1 MQKLE
6 NHRELQPKLHLNC
19 PSGTSEEQRFTGG
32 WTIAPFVPSSAS
44 PAAPA
49 PRWALMCA
57 LRARPGAPRAA
68 QDARGCSSACG
79 RWPEP
84 TAHRSRAAP
93 PPARTRGWSCPCGT
107 GRGHG
112 PPATPARQP
121 ACAPRCPHKG
131 AAPPPRPRSPP
142 ALPPLPRP
150 GARPLPDGAA
160 DLVLQRAGLAALQ
173 PRHQGRQGPAGR
185 GGAGEPPRRL
195 PPLRLLLLGH
205 GTRAALAALGLCRS
219 ARVSRLPPPPGGH
232 HGRNPS
238 RRYAAGW
245 RARPAARRM
254 APGPR
259 RPRAGSLR
267 APPPRSS
274 TWPGP
279 ARPAPLL
286 APRPPCPPG
295 RRVRRLGV
303 PDTRAAPRRRRRR
316 RRGGGRGRGRD
327 WGRGRRAQPELG
339 GGPSVSPGTP
349 GAVGRGRGAPGAA
362 RRRQ

>member
-19 PSGTSEEQRFTGG
+19 LAGTSEEQRFTGG
-32 WTIAPFVPSSAS
+32 WTIAPFLPGSAS

-49 PRWALMCA
+49 PCWGLMCA
-57 LRARPGAPRAA
+57 ANTAGSAAGRGRCARFQRLRQVTR
-68 QDARGCSSACG
+68 
-79 RWPEP
+79 
-84 TAHRSRAAP
+84 AHRPRQPGLVLPGRHRPQARSGP
-93 PPARTRGWSCPCGT
+93 DPRTRVGSALPAQR
-107 GRGHG
+107 GR
-112 PPATPARQP
+112 
-121 ACAPRCPHKG
+121 
-131 AAPPPRPRSPP
+131 APPPRPRSPP
-142 ALPPLPRP
+142 ALLPPPRP

-185 GGAGEPPRRL
+185 GGACEPPRRL

-205 GTRAALAALGLCRS
+205 GTRAALPALGLCRS
-219 ARVSRLPPPPGGH
+219 ARVSRLPPLPGGH

-254 APGPR
+254 ALGPR

-316 RRGGGRGRGRD
+316 RGGGRGRGRD
-327 WGRGRRAQPELG
+327 WGWGRRAQPERG
-339 GGPSVSPGTP
+339 GGPSVSPGAL
-349 GAVGRGRGAPGAA
+349 GAAGRGCSAAGAA
-362 RRRQ
+362 RRSQQHVCV